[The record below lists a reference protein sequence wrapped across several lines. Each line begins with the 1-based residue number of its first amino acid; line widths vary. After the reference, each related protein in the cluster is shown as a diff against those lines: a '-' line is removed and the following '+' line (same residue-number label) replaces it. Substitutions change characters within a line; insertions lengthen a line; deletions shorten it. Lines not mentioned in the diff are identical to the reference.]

1 MYMVTFLPFTGSRPN
16 LKKNEKIDDRI
27 SPPYDVIGDEYL
39 KRLQSH
45 DHNVT
50 RLTLMPENGRYTRA
64 RQELESWIK
73 EGALV
78 QDKESFYLYRQS
90 FSDAGN
96 EYIRTGLIGILKTEQ
111 YENGNVIPHE
121 ETFSKVKEDR
131 LNLLRDLE
139 AHVESIFGIY
149 EGFSNDLEAQI
160 LKSAVPLYCYV
171 DDAGVE
177 HSVSQISDAS
187 LTKKIS
193 KELEKQKMLIAD
205 GHHRYETALNYSLEN
220 PDNEKKGYV
229 LATLVSAKDKGLVV
243 WPTHRL
249 LRSDKITESEAI
261 KKISEI
267 MEMKEVATKEKMT
280 ADLGKWQMGLMFR
293 SGKCFLA
300 KYKNDSDPLW
310 SLDTYVAQELI
321 LKKIYGYNEG
331 NVTVSYDAEYPSVE
345 KKMAKK
351 EFDLA
356 IVLNDPSLKGIW
368 DLSMIGKRMPKK
380 TTFFYPKIWSGF
392 VFYRMN

>member
-1 MYMVTFLPFTGSRPN
+1 MVTFLPFAGSRPN
-16 LKKNEKIDDRI
+16 LKKNEKIDSRI
-27 SPPYDVIGDEYL
+27 SPPYDVIGEEYL
-39 KRLQSH
+39 KELQSN

-78 QDKESFYLYRQS
+78 QDNDSFYLYRQS
-90 FSDAGN
+90 FSDAGK
-96 EYIRTGLIGILKTEQ
+96 EYVRTGLIGILKTEQ

-149 EGFSNDLEAQI
+149 EGFDNELETQI
-160 LKSAVPLYCYV
+160 LKSAVPLYCYI
-171 DDAGVE
+171 DNAGVE
-177 HSVSQISDAS
+177 HSISRISDAS
-187 LTKKIS
+187 LTAKIS
-193 KELEKQKMLIAD
+193 KELKKQKMLIAD

-249 LRSDKITESEAI
+249 LRSDKITEDEAI
-261 KKISEI
+261 ADISKI
-267 MEMKEVATKEKMT
+267 MEVKEVKTKEDMIS
-280 ADLGKWQMGLMFR
+280 DLGKWQMGLMFK
-293 SGKCFLA
+293 SGKCFLG

-345 KKMAKK
+345 KKMARK
-351 EFDLA
+351 EYDLA

-392 VFYRMN
+392 VFYKMD